1 MVRNYPILS
10 ELEPPADAA
19 PYVDRPPRVAYVG
32 GIGLSRGCLEMARA
46 VASLPATIPVE
57 LAMGGWFAPPS
68 FEAEL
73 RSAIGADRLALL
85 GTLDREGVQ
94 QLLGSSRVGLIL
106 DHPTQAYLRSFPV
119 KMFEYMAAG
128 VPIVASDFP
137 LWKEIIGE
145 AGCGLLADPRDPAQ
159 IADAIQTLLSDPVA
173 ARAMGQRGREAVV
186 ERFNWVPEAA
196 ALVALYAKLVG
207 GP

>member
-1 MVRNYPILS
+1 MGSGSAAGASRW
-10 ELEPPADAA
+10 PARWLRCRRRSLPSSPWADGSR
-19 PYVDRPPRVAYVG
+19 RPP
-32 GIGLSRGCLEMARA
+32 SR
-46 VASLPATIPVE
+46 
-57 LAMGGWFAPPS
+57 
-68 FEAEL
+68 
-73 RSAIGADRLALL
+73 RSSGPRSRERLALL

-94 QLLGSSRVGLIL
+94 QLLSSSRAALIL
-106 DHPTQAYLRSFPV
+106 DHPTPAYLRSFPV

>member
-1 MVRNYPILS
+1 
-10 ELEPPADAA
+10 
-19 PYVDRPPRVAYVG
+19 VG

-68 FEAEL
+68 FEAEI
-73 RSAIGADRLALL
+73 RSAIPAERLALL
-85 GTLDREGVQ
+85 GTLDRDGVQ
-94 QLLGSSRVGLIL
+94 QLLSSSRVGLIL
-106 DHPTQAYLRSFPV
+106 DHPTPAYLRSFPV

-145 AGCGLLADPRDPAQ
+145 AGCGLLADPRDPEQ